1 MKKWIWAVLIFL
13 VAGVVGGYAVAHY
26 HEEQVQYERNITN
39 GKTAIDQTNYTA
51 AKNYFSRAI
60 TIRKDDQQAAN
71 LLAQTKMYMRA
82 SSEFKSNEFTS
93 ARGDYQTVLTYKKA
107 SATLKQRSE
116 TKVKLIDKIKQNVKK
131 FNKKLTTAKQKN
143 EAWDFYGSNA
153 IIDGLLS
160 DKEFSKEYYKTIY
173 DQALVL
179 QRFNNAGIVADQNS
193 FNTDTTPDN
202 NENSMESGSGQ
213 QGLPRYGG
221 PIPSSTAVPDK
232 TVPSKKN
239 SSKSV
244 TKKTAKS
251 NAKESSSSSA
261 TENSST
267 KKNEQTGSSSK
278 AESSKTKSRSTEDE
292 DIPIS
297 DTIEE

>member
-221 PIPSSTAVPDK
+221 QFRHLQLCQIKRFLVSKIVVKALLKKQLSLMQKSHPAVVQRR
-232 TVPSKKN
+232 TVLLKKMN
-239 SSKSV
+239 RLVVRLKLNPLRQNQGQP
-244 TKKTAKS
+244 KMK
-251 NAKESSSSSA
+251 
-261 TENSST
+261 
-267 KKNEQTGSSSK
+267 
-278 AESSKTKSRSTEDE
+278 
-292 DIPIS
+292 IFL
-297 DTIEE
+297 